1 MSENSAMTKYF
12 RKLVLNTLRG
22 ENLNGFET
30 VYVGLFIDG
39 DNRPEIANGINEL
52 AGGGYE
58 RMPIKLSEPIEV
70 DAFTQVSNVN
80 EIDFGI
86 ATSDWGVVVSAGIF
100 DSKTEGNMLYYG
112 KLHSAK
118 NIETGDSIRFAENQ
132 LIIGQN

>member
-22 ENLNGFET
+22 QNLNGFET
-30 VYVGLFIDG
+30 VYVGLFNDSPG
-39 DNRPEIANGINEL
+39 AVNGVTEVK
-52 AGGGYE
+52 GGGYE

-70 DAFTQVSNVN
+70 DAFTQISNVD

-86 ATSDWGVVVSAGIF
+86 ATSDWGVVVNAGIF
-100 DSKTEGNMLYYG
+100 DSKTEGNMLYFG
-112 KLHSAK
+112 KLHSEK